1 MRAVYTVIRLL
12 SVPVLLAAAGG
23 FWYMARPATVHQQ
36 VEVLDPARVV
46 VVRTEGGHLQ
56 VSELRKPEEF
66 AWQTSWS
73 CALVDCSRLP
83 KTKSTITATA
93 VYVYR
98 LPLAA
103 EWRLELKTDHYL
115 LSVPTLELQTPVA
128 LDTVGLAFKTE
139 TTILAPSAAPNRE
152 LLLQKLGPELAQR
165 GSRSDYLRL
174 QQSAAEATVRE
185 FAHKWMQRDNQ
196 RIDKPLRV
204 VFQGSSAVSL

>member
-1 MRAVYTVIRLL
+1 MRAIPSAIRLL

-23 FWYMARPATVHQQ
+23 LWYMVRPAIVQQ
-36 VEVLDPARVV
+36 SVEILDPARVV

-73 CALVDCSRLP
+73 CRLVDCSALL

-103 EWRLELKTDHYL
+103 EWRLEPKADHYL
-115 LSVPTLELQTPVA
+115 LTVPALELQTPVA
-128 LDTVGLAFKTE
+128 LDTAGLKFRTE
-139 TTILAPSAAPNRE
+139 KSILSPSAAPNRE
-152 LLLQKLGPELAQR
+152 LLLQRLGPELAQR
-165 GSRSDYLRL
+165 GSRPDYLL
-174 QQSAAEATVRE
+174 MQQPAAEATVRE

-196 RIDKPLRV
+196 KIDKPLKV
-204 VFQGSSAVSL
+204 IFHGLGAA